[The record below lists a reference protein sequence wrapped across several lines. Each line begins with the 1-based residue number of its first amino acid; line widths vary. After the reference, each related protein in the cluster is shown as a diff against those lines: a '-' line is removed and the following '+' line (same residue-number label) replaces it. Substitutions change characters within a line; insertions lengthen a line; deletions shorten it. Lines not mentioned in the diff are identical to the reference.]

1 MTARSRRVNAQP
13 QRGSGAGEAVVHV
26 VDDPNKRGSVSM
38 YVKDIL
44 GGKGND
50 VFTVRRETT
59 VVELAKVLV
68 GRRIGAAVV
77 AEGDTVVGVV
87 SERDI
92 VHCLAEQGAGAVER
106 AVADV
111 MTVDVKTVTPDT
123 TIDEVMAL
131 MTRRRI
137 RHLPVLE
144 DGKLTGIVSIG
155 DVVKDRIASVERE
168 ASQLR
173 EYITA

>member
-1 MTARSRRVNAQP
+1 
-13 QRGSGAGEAVVHV
+13 
-26 VDDPNKRGSVSM
+26 M

-44 GGKGND
+44 GGKGD
-50 VFTVRRETT
+50 EVFTVRREAT

-68 GRRIGAAVV
+68 ERRIGAAVV
-77 AEGDTVVGVV
+77 ADGDTVVGVV

-92 VHCLAEQGAGAVER
+92 VHCIAELGAGGGNR

-111 MTVDVKTVTPDT
+111 MTTDVKTVSPDT
-123 TIDEVMAL
+123 TIDEVMGL
-131 MTRRRI
+131 MTQRHI

-144 DGKLTGIVSIG
+144 DGKLAGIVSIG

-173 EYITA
+173 DYITA

>member
-1 MTARSRRVNAQP
+1 
-13 QRGSGAGEAVVHV
+13 
-26 VDDPNKRGSVSM
+26 M

-44 GGKGND
+44 GGKGD
-50 VFTVRRETT
+50 EVFTVRRDTT
-59 VVELAKVLV
+59 VVELTKVLV
-68 GRRIGAAVV
+68 SRRIGAAVV
-77 AEGDTVVGVV
+77 ADGDTVIGVV

-92 VHCLAEQGAGAVER
+92 VHCIAELGSSAADC

-111 MTVDVKTVTPDT
+111 MTTDVQTVSPDT
-123 TIDEVMAL
+123 TIDEVMGL

-144 DGKLTGIVSIG
+144 DGNLAGIVSIG
-155 DVVKDRIASVERE
+155 DVVKNRIASVERE

-173 EYITA
+173 DYITA

>member
-1 MTARSRRVNAQP
+1 MA
-13 QRGSGAGEAVVHV
+13 HV
-26 VDDPNKRGSVSM
+26 VDSPNNRGSVSM

-44 GGKGND
+44 GGKGKD
-50 VFTVRRETT
+50 VFTVRRETS

-68 GRRIGAAVV
+68 GRRIGAAIV
-77 AEGDTVVGVV
+77 ADGDTVVGVV

-92 VHCLAEQGAGAVER
+92 VHCIAEQGAGAVER
-106 AVADV
+106 AVEDV
-111 MTVDVKTVTPDT
+111 MTADVKTVSPDT
-123 TIDEVMAL
+123 TIDDVMGL

>member
-1 MTARSRRVNAQP
+1 
-13 QRGSGAGEAVVHV
+13 
-26 VDDPNKRGSVSM
+26 M

-44 GGKGND
+44 GGKGD
-50 VFTVRRETT
+50 EVFTVRRDTT
-59 VVELAKVLV
+59 VVELTKVLV
-68 GRRIGAAVV
+68 SRRIGAAVV
-77 AEGDTVVGVV
+77 ADGDTVVGVV

-92 VHCLAEQGAGAVER
+92 VHCIAELGAGAGNR

-111 MTVDVKTVTPDT
+111 MTTDVKTVSPDT
-123 TIDEVMAL
+123 TIDEVMGL
-131 MTRRRI
+131 MTQRHI

-144 DGKLTGIVSIG
+144 DGKLAGIVSIG

-173 EYITA
+173 DYITA